1 MWLKQGIFVLEM
13 TSWPFILI
21 TIVLMKTKD
30 PRAINAE
37 VPLDNLSPH
46 NESMEIEKRLPED
59 VVPKKYV
66 ITISPDFNKNEFHGN
81 VRIDLELLN
90 VSNFDMINKIGLY
103 VKYYL

>member
-13 TSWPFILI
+13 TGWPFILI

-30 PRAINAE
+30 PHAINAE
-37 VPLDNLSPH
+37 VPPNNLSPH
-46 NESMEIEKRLPED
+46 YNESIEIEKRLPED

-66 ITISPDFNKNEFHGN
+66 IMISPDFDKNEFHGN

-90 VSNFDMINKIGLY
+90 VSNFR
-103 VKYYL
+103 YYY